1 MLLSCLSDPIC
12 VVHGIA
18 AGEEP
23 EMPSPWGADQR
34 IKYSGLIKIE
44 LKAIVF
50 RPKYYRS
57 TSFSFI
63 DLFQKLKFSLFI
75 VLFELPSWECQTAFS
90 VPVKVTL
97 PKKKCWCMYM
107 IM

>member
-57 TSFSFI
+57 TSFSFDRLI
-63 DLFQKLKFSLFI
+63 SKIFSFYSPI
-75 VLFELPSWECQTAFS
+75 
-90 VPVKVTL
+90 
-97 PKKKCWCMYM
+97 
-107 IM
+107 

>member
-23 EMPSPWGADQR
+23 EMTSPWGADQR

-57 TSFSFI
+57 TSFSFDRLI
-63 DLFQKLKFSLFI
+63 SKIKIFSFYSPI
-75 VLFELPSWECQTAFS
+75 
-90 VPVKVTL
+90 
-97 PKKKCWCMYM
+97 
-107 IM
+107 